1 MRSILTLLSVVI
13 LFSLSSCDGTA
24 NKSTSKVESSFDFS
38 GLVKEVIQTSK
49 YTYCLM
55 EEGGSDYWIA
65 ISKMPIEEGQ
75 ALYYNYG
82 LEMKDFKSKELDRT
96 FSSVYFIQESST
108 EPNAVKSAKKQM
120 QMQPKTPEIVKN
132 DFDVEKAEGGITIAE
147 LYANKSKY
155 AGKTVKIRGKVT
167 KFNPA
172 IMNRNWLHIQDGTDN
187 NGEFDLTVTTLEK
200 VNVGAVVTIEGVIAV
215 DKDFGAGYA
224 YELIMEESKIVK

>member
-13 LFSLSSCDGTA
+13 LFSFSSCDGTA
-24 NKSTSKVESSFDFS
+24 NKSASKVESNFDFS

-65 ISKMPIEEGQ
+65 VSKMSIDEGQ
-75 ALYYNYG
+75 ILYYNYG
-82 LEMKDFKSKELDRT
+82 LEMKDFKSKELNRT
-96 FSSVYFIQESST
+96 FPSVYFIQESST
-108 EPNAVKSAKKQM
+108 EPNAVKPAKKQM

-132 DFDVEKAEGGITIAE
+132 DFDVEKAEGGITISE
-147 LYANKSKY
+147 LYSNKEKY
-155 AGKTVKIRGKVT
+155 AGKIVKIRGKVT

-187 NGEFDLTVTTLEK
+187 NGQFDLTVTTLEK
-200 VNVGAVVTIEGVIAV
+200 VNVGAVVTLEGVIAL